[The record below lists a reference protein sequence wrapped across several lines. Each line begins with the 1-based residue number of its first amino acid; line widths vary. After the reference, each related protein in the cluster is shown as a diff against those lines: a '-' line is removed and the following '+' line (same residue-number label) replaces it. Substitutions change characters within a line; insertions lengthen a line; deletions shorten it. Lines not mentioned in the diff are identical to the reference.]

1 MPTLVETP
9 TPNWNLS
16 QTLYA
21 HPLNITF
28 NPVVLNVKFDQ
39 IADVELSPDG
49 NWMAVSDRGNDML
62 YLFGL
67 NANREWEKVIQVQKE
82 DLFRISWSPIEPLM
96 ALSYDGY
103 VEIWD
108 VERQETLVIQKMK
121 VLLPPHTVWSADGQS
136 IAVALD
142 WGSLDSTR
150 YLVEIYDSHTLEL
163 IKKEPEMPGFY
174 RGPHPFSWNMDSEN
188 PIMVMGNWDDLVYIK
203 DGIVTAFDKD
213 LGLMPPPF
221 QSFWIEGETF
231 LLVTQEQED
240 NGKWDGKISLYQG
253 TTQSTE
259 YVMYDSVE
267 IPAMTSAD
275 YHPGLK
281 MLATCIGDDL
291 LSVYR
296 VDTGEIVYLQELKI
310 QHLDKQE
317 GHNNHIKVSFDPSGD
332 GLYLYDQ
339 DQIVYAEL
347 FSP

>member
-1 MPTLVETP
+1 MADRTNRITNTIGKVLLIVWLISVTGCLWGKSLTPDPTQISTPEIRSTGVSGTIVITPQTSTPEVQMPTLVETP

-28 NPVVLNVKFDQ
+28 NPVVLNVKFDF

-49 NWMAVSDRGNDML
+49 KWMAVSDRGNDIL

-67 NANREWEKVIQVQKE
+67 NANREWEKVIQVQRE
-82 DLFRISWSPIEPLM
+82 SLGWISWSPVEPLI

-121 VLLPPHTVWSADGQS
+121 VRLLPHTVWSADGQS

-188 PIMVMGNWDDLVYIK
+188 PIMVMGNLDDLVYIK

-213 LGLMPPPF
+213 LGLQPPPF

-275 YHPGLK
+275 YH
-281 MLATCIGDDL
+281 
-291 LSVYR
+291 
-296 VDTGEIVYLQELKI
+296 
-310 QHLDKQE
+310 
-317 GHNNHIKVSFDPSGD
+317 
-332 GLYLYDQ
+332 
-339 DQIVYAEL
+339 
-347 FSP
+347 